1 MTATTAAG
9 EGPGRRSWSA
19 SSPWYLA
26 YLGMLAFQ
34 PVFDPGS
41 GPVTW
46 AASLALVAVFVPF
59 YLHVE
64 RSPGRARRWSPV
76 VAAALGVLVLPVN
89 TGASVLF
96 VYAAAFAGSYR
107 PRPEALRW
115 MAGLSAVVLV
125 LAVLS
130 PIPFPYRLL
139 ALGPPLLFI
148 WVVGAATLDEAE
160 RERDAAALRV
170 ENARI
175 EQLATLTE
183 RERLARDLHDLL
195 GHSLTSVVVRAQLAR
210 RLVATDPERAAAE
223 LVELERTART
233 ALTEVRSTVSGWRQV
248 LLDDELATAR
258 DTLTAAGVDLVV
270 DAGPRPDLAPTAEA
284 ALALALREAVTNV
297 VRHAG
302 ATRCTVALR
311 RDRGSA
317 VLEVRDDGV
326 GAGAAEGGG
335 LTGMRERLAAL
346 GGSVTRTG
354 SGPGTSL
361 VVSVPAPGAA

>member
-1 MTATTAAG
+1 MTTATGAAAG
-9 EGPGRRSWSA
+9 TRPGA

-26 YLGMLAFQ
+26 YLGILGFQ
-34 PVFDPGS
+34 PAFDPET

-46 AASLALVAVFVPF
+46 VATLAVVVVFVPF
-59 YLHVE
+59 YLHVG
-64 RSPGRARRWSPV
+64 RSPGAARRWAPV
-76 VAAALGVLVLPVN
+76 VAAALGVAALPVN
-89 TGASVLF
+89 SGAGVLF
-96 VYAAAFAGSYR
+96 IYAAAFAGSYR
-107 PRPEALRW
+107 PRTEALRW
-115 MAGLSAVVLV
+115 MAGLSALVLV
-125 LAVLS
+125 CAAASSVPL
-130 PIPFPYRLL
+130 PYRLF
-139 ALGPPLLFI
+139 ALGPPLVFI
-148 WVVGAATLDEAE
+148 WVVGAAALDEADRE
-160 RERDAAALRV
+160 REAVALRV

-210 RLVATDPERAAAE
+210 RLVATDPERAATE
-223 LVELERTART
+223 LLELERTART

-258 DTLTAAGVDLVV
+258 ETLTAAGVDLVV
-270 DAGPRPDLAPTAEA
+270 EAGPRPDLAPTAEA

-311 RDRGSA
+311 RDLGSA

-326 GAGAAEGGG
+326 GAQAAEGGG

-361 VVSVPAPGAA
+361 VVSVPAAGAA